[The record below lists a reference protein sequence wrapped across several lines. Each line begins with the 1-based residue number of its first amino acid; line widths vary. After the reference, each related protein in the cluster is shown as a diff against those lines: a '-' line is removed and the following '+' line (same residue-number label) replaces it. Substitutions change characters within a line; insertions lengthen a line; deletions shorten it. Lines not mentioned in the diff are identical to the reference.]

1 MEGLGGRATP
11 VGDDGGRGARF
22 KVGERSERL
31 FWGGDRAESL
41 RVISYDILI
50 LSYRRRGSAKNEIY
64 PVRIAAGQINAKS
77 LEVSL
82 LCAWAEEKNEI
93 YPGSFCFR
101 GSKGKNEIYPG
112 SKGAKMRFIQ
122 SSGDGK

>member
-1 MEGLGGRATP
+1 M
-11 VGDDGGRGARF
+11 GARVF
-22 KVGERSERL
+22 VL
-31 FWGGDRAESL
+31 FL
-41 RVISYDILI
+41 MIF
-50 LSYRRRGSAKNEIY
+50 LSYLTDVEGRPKMRFI
-64 PVRIAAGQINAKS
+64 PVRIGAGQINVKP